1 MTKKQKLELTWIGKE
16 NQPRLEPRILIED
29 PEKSYPATKIQTTPA
44 PSLTKEGNKNIL
56 SKSSPPILGG
66 DKGVVN
72 NYTGNM
78 LIYGDNLL
86 ALKALEQDF
95 AGKIKCIYIDPPYN
109 TGNAFEHYDDGLEHS
124 LWLSLMRD
132 RLNVLKRLLCSDGF
146 ICCHIDDSEGH
157 YLKVLMDEIF
167 ERNNYLTT
175 LYVQVRY
182 PEKTL
187 KQDMDF
193 HKEIEQIHIYRKMYG
208 AKPNLNE
215 KQGSFD
221 KFNFYIEELRP
232 GIETK
237 LGSKRAVIFNKG
249 DYKIVQKEGSALG
262 LKEIWAT
269 GTILDGNSSGR
280 FFRDYLTGRVD
291 KDGLGVLY
299 KIYGIGDDSFDYRY
313 FTGPQRAGAT
323 KGKYFQGVPKSQLE
337 NPEVKQTAPI
347 ENYYDLAANFG
358 NCRTEGSADFRG
370 GKKPEILIQI
380 ILTHF
385 SNPGDWVL
393 DSFLGSGTTA
403 AVAHKMNRR
412 WIGIELGEHCHTHC
426 LPRLRKVVDGTDQG
440 GISKIVKHTPDPSQ
454 EGNYT
459 SNTSQDGNKKSPLP
473 GGDKG
478 VGWQGGGGF
487 KYYYLAPSLLKEDKY
502 GNWIIDERYNAN
514 MLAAAMAKHEGFKY
528 SPDETVYWKQ
538 GKSTEKDYIFTTTNF
553 ITVEFLDK
561 IHDEMQADESLLI
574 CCKSFSKDCSNRYP
588 NITVKKIPNL
598 LLGRCEFGREDYSLN
613 IVNMPVEENNSEPT
627 TPTPNPS
634 LTKADQPPPAPSLIK
649 AGSKDGVAKNKKAPR
664 LF

>member
-1 MTKKQKLELTWIGKE
+1 MSNNRQKLELTWIGKD
-16 NQPRLEPRILIED
+16 NQPKLEPRILIED
-29 PEKSYPATKIQTTPA
+29 PDKSY
-44 PSLTKEGNKNIL
+44 GDKNIQ
-56 SKSSPPILGG
+56 
-66 DKGVVN
+66 
-72 NYTGNM
+72 NM
-78 LIYGDNLL
+78 LIFGDNLL

-95 AGKIKCIYIDPPYN
+95 AGKIKCIYIDPPFN
-109 TGNAFEHYDDGLEHS
+109 TGKAFEHYDDGLEHS

-132 RLNVLKRLLCSDGF
+132 RLNVLKRLLSSDGF

-208 AKPNLNE
+208 AKANLNE

-221 KFNFYIEELRP
+221 KFNFYIEELRQ

-237 LGSKRAVIFNKG
+237 LGGKRAVIFKKG

-291 KDGLGVLY
+291 EDGLGVLY

-337 NPEVKQTAPI
+337 NPELKQTTPI
-347 ENYYDLAANFG
+347 ENFYDLAGSFG

-403 AVAHKMNRR
+403 AVSHKMRCR

-426 LPRLRKVVDGTDQG
+426 IPRLKSIVDGTDDG
-440 GISKIVKHTPDPSQ
+440 GISKAV
-454 EGNYT
+454 N
-459 SNTSQDGNKKSPLP
+459 
-473 GGDKG
+473 
-478 VGWQGGGGF
+478 WQGGGGF
-487 KYYYLAPSLLKEDKY
+487 KYYYLAPSLLKKDKHD
-502 GNWIIDERYNAN
+502 NWIIDERYNAN
-514 MLAAAMAKHEGFKY
+514 MLAAAMAKNEGFKY
-528 SPDETVYWKQ
+528 CPDENIYWKQ
-538 GKSTEKDYIFTTTNF
+538 GKSTEKDYIFTTTSF
-553 ITVEFLDK
+553 ITVEYLDK
-561 IHDEMQADESLLI
+561 IHEEMKLDESLLI
-574 CCKSFSKDCSNRYP
+574 CCKSFSKACKDRYL
-588 NITVKKIPNL
+588 NITVRKIPNM
-598 LLGRCEFGREDYSLN
+598 LLGRCEFGKEDYSLN
-613 IVNMPVEENNSEPT
+613 IVNMPLEQNEEEPEQSDPQSTPLLKGRNERTKKVRAQKSLFSEEEA
-627 TPTPNPS
+627 NG
-634 LTKADQPPPAPSLIK
+634 K
-649 AGSKDGVAKNKKAPR
+649 
-664 LF
+664 